1 MPCAWLSKIWRSE
14 GDRKAALKFRVVHR
28 DTTSMARA
36 GVLTTARGEIE
47 TPAFMPVGTRAVV
60 KTVSPDEV
68 WDIGYRLILAN
79 AYHLYLRPG
88 HDLIESLGGLH
99 NFMDW
104 GGSILTD
111 SGGFQV
117 FSLARLRKVTEDG
130 VVFQSHIDGSTHL
143 FTPELSVR
151 VQESLGSDIIMCLD
165 DVRGFPVE
173 KAEARDAAERTYR
186 WAQRCLQSKKRVD
199 QALFGIVQGSMFSDL
214 REMSAMSLTSLGL
227 DGYAVGGLSVGEPRE
242 TMTQVLEATVPLLPS
257 EAPRYLMGVGKP
269 EDVVEGVLR
278 GVDLF
283 DCVLPTR
290 NARNGMLFTSGGP
303 LNIKNSCHR
312 HDPNPVDQA
321 CGCRLCTRYSRAY
334 LRHLFL
340 EKEIYGLRLA
350 TIHNLDYYFRMM
362 QDIRT
367 AIEENRLNSFAREFV
382 ETMEETG

>member
-1 MPCAWLSKIWRSE
+1 
-14 GDRKAALKFRVVHR
+14 
-28 DTTSMARA
+28 MARS

-47 TPAFMPVGTRAVV
+47 TPAFMPVGTRGVV

-88 HDLIESLGGLH
+88 HDLIESYGGLH
-99 NFMDW
+99 HFMDW

-130 VVFQSHIDGSTHL
+130 VVFQSHIDGSPHL
-143 FTPELSVR
+143 FSPELSIR

-173 KAEARDAAERTYR
+173 KAEARDAAERTFR
-186 WAQRCLQSKKRVD
+186 WARRCLESKKRVD
-199 QALFGIVQGSMFSDL
+199 PALFGIVQGSMFSDL

-242 TMTQVLEATVPLLPS
+242 TMTQMLEVTVPLLPS

-269 EDVVEGVLR
+269 EDIVEGVLR

-290 NARNGMLFTSGGP
+290 NARNGMLFTSCGP
-303 LNIKNSCHR
+303 LNIKNSCYR
-312 HDPNPVDQA
+312 DDPNPVDQA
-321 CGCRLCTRYSRAY
+321 CGCGLCTRYSRAY

-362 QDIRT
+362 QNIRT
-367 AIEENRLNSFAREFV
+367 AIEQNRLNSFAREFL
-382 ETMEETG
+382 EDMEETG